1 MAPNEADGA
10 QVSTGGKAPRKQA
23 GAGDTNQPLRHPRLH
38 AKRRHHQCP
47 QGHPARAP
55 HQRLQN
61 SLQFCTIHHLTIARE
76 LTIRWHYTDNGSWMC
91 SQCPWYVTIDERYAG
106 EFNLQIANQHNTKWL
121 SLWNLVTAI
130 TANR

>member
-55 HQRLQN
+55 HQRSEGPSPLPC
-61 SLQFCTIHHLTIARE
+61 LAWPGGFFCFLGKVA
-76 LTIRWHYTDNGSWMC
+76 
-91 SQCPWYVTIDERYAG
+91 P
-106 EFNLQIANQHNTKWL
+106 FFQISVGRL
-121 SLWNLVTAI
+121 GDVFVGLDG
-130 TANR
+130 